1 MGKYLKG
8 RFQPTNPD
16 KYLGNTLPTYRSGWE
31 LQFMRFC
38 DNHTSVTKWSSEPI
52 RLPYL
57 NPLTGKQTVYVPD
70 FLIQYQDR
78 EGNVKTELIEVKPAN
93 QAIQER
99 VGRSKRNQA
108 HLIVNQAKWQ
118 VARQYCKQQGMT
130 FRVVTENDM
139 FHTGRYTK

>member
-8 RFQPTNPD
+8 RYQLANPD

-57 NPLTGKQTVYVPD
+57 NPVTGKQTVYVPD
-70 FLIQYQDR
+70 FLIQYQDK

-99 VGRSKRNQA
+99 VGRSKRNQM